1 VEEPRYLAGRYRL
14 VERLGQGGM
23 SVVWRAYDEVLGR
36 LVAVKMLDP
45 ANAADAASRDRIRAE
60 ARAAARLSHPYITN
74 VYDYGE
80 CTLGAGEP
88 TPFVVMEL
96 VEGEPL
102 DVRLDRE
109 RLAPEFAIEVCGQ
122 VAAALCAVHAR
133 GLVHRDVKPANV
145 MLTPDGAKLV
155 DFGISAVA
163 GDSPDTVDRVMGT
176 PAYLAPERLDGGPAD
191 AASDMYA
198 LGLLLYKALVGRLPW
213 DADTTTQML
222 VAHCYLDPEPL
233 PRVPGLPAVVVD
245 LVHRCLAKEPADR
258 PNAAVAVHVLGAGAT
273 ARLPVVDPVAA
284 APILGRAEVGTEA
297 TTSRAF
303 TGSTGSTGGVLSI
316 GRWVRTG
323 ATSAASGAAAR
334 ASRALATVGIPGAA
348 RHRLATAFSAA
359 TSDPATSGAGNGKRG
374 DSAPAGRRLSPL
386 AHGRLLRPGL
396 ALAALLAAAATALS
410 WIGSDGTTPPAAA
423 EAAAPSGSAAPGG
436 NAGRVA
442 MPDRGCQVQYATRS
456 DVAGQFV
463 VDLTV
468 RNTGTEAV
476 PAWDLAFAY
485 PGDQRVR
492 ELAGAEY
499 RQDGTEVH
507 LRGGELPAGGTTTVT
522 LSGTYG
528 SANPLPTA
536 FALGGRAC
544 GSRLVGVANSPTPPA
559 VAPAGQQQ
567 QQPPAAVP
575 PAGKPGE
582 KAPKPPK
589 PKDDDDDDD

>member
-36 LVAVKMLDP
+36 LVAVKMLNP
-45 ANAADAASRDRIRAE
+45 VNAADATSRERIRAE

-80 CTLGAGEP
+80 CARGGEP

-102 DVRLDRE
+102 DVRLERE
-109 RLAPEFAIEVCGQ
+109 RLSPAFAVEVCGQ

-155 DFGISAVA
+155 DFGISAVV

-198 LGLLLYKALVGRLPW
+198 LGLLLYKTLVGRLPW
-213 DADTTTQML
+213 DVDTTTQML

-233 PRVPGLPAVVVD
+233 PRVPGLPAAVVD

-258 PNAAVAVHVLGAGAT
+258 PNAADAVRVLHEGVT
-273 ARLPVVDPVAA
+273 ARLPVIDPVPATLAGRSAA
-284 APILGRAEVGTEA
+284 DRGPAHAALT
-297 TTSRAF
+297 
-303 TGSTGSTGGVLSI
+303 TGSTEGVLSV
-316 GRWVRTG
+316 GRWVRDR
-323 ATSAASGAAAR
+323 ATTAANR
-334 ASRALATVGIPGAA
+334 ASRATAGALATVGIPGAA
-348 RHRLATAFSAA
+348 RT
-359 TSDPATSGAGNGKRG
+359 G
-374 DSAPAGRRLSPL
+374 PAGRWTGADRKLARNRLV
-386 AHGRLLRPGL
+386 RPGL
-396 ALAALLAAAATALS
+396 ALAALLAAAVTAVS
-410 WIGSDGTTPPAAA
+410 WTGSDGTTPPAAA
-423 EAAAPSGSAAPGG
+423 GTGTGSGSPAPGG

-463 VDLTV
+463 VELTV
-468 RNTGTEAV
+468 RNTGTEAL
-476 PAWDLAFAY
+476 PTWDLAFAY
-485 PGDQRVR
+485 PGDQKVR
-492 ELAGAEY
+492 ELAGAQY
-499 RQDGTEVH
+499 RQDGAEVH
-507 LRGGELPAGGTTTVT
+507 LRGGELPAGGAATVT
-522 LSGTYG
+522 LTGTYG
-528 SANPLPTA
+528 ATNPLPTA
-536 FALGGRAC
+536 FVLDGRAC
-544 GSRLVGVANSPTPPA
+544 GSRLVGAASSPTPPA

-567 QQPPAAVP
+567 QPPAAVP
-575 PAGKPGE
+575 PAGKPNE

-589 PKDDDDDDD
+589 PKKERDDDGDDDED